1 MVFLIKLKSTYF
13 SNQIPPF
20 FVTGAKADSMVGL
33 FQKIIKQDGLT
44 GLYRGIVPNFMKV
57 IPAVGISYVVYEKS
71 RNALLNPS

>member
-1 MVFLIKLKSTYF
+1 MYF
-13 SNQIPPF
+13 QC
-20 FVTGAKADSMVGL
+20 VAGAKADSMIGL

-71 RNALLNPS
+71 RNWFLDPS

>member
-13 SNQIPPF
+13 SNQIPHF
-20 FVTGAKADSMVGL
+20 FVPGAKADSMVGL

>member
-1 MVFLIKLKSTYF
+1 
-13 SNQIPPF
+13 
-20 FVTGAKADSMVGL
+20 MVGL

-57 IPAVGISYVVYEKS
+57 VPAVGISYVVYEKS

>member
-1 MVFLIKLKSTYF
+1 MISPC
-13 SNQIPPF
+13 SNWKHF

-57 IPAVGISYVVYEKS
+57 VPAVGISYVVYEKS